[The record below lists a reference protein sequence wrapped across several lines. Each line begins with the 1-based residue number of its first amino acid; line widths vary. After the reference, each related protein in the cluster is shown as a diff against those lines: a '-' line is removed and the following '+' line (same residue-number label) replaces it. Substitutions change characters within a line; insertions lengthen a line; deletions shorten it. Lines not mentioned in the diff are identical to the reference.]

1 MKNLN
6 YKICEII
13 DRKPFRVFAVL
24 LLILNLSGLGD
35 ANYLTLLAISGSLLS
50 IFTSLAL
57 KMIFKTRRPEHNKYR
72 IIKYGFPSGHA
83 HVIFT
88 IATIYSYYLPYLTM
102 PFFILA
108 SFVSASRI
116 KIKAHGHV
124 DLLGG
129 IFLGIFTG
137 LIVAVLAPR
146 LMG

>member
-13 DRKPFRVFAVL
+13 DRKPFHVFAL
-24 LLILNLSGLGD
+24 LLIVLNLSGFGD
-35 ANYLTLLAISGSLLS
+35 PNYLTLLAVAGSSLS
-50 IFTSLAL
+50 IFISLLL
-57 KMIFKTRRPEHNKYR
+57 KLTFKTARPEHNKFR

-88 IATIYSYYLPYLTM
+88 IATIYSYYLPYLTI
-102 PFFILA
+102 PFFMLA

-116 KIKAHGHV
+116 KIKAHGHA

-137 LIVAVLAPR
+137 LPVAVLAPR

>member
-13 DRKPFRVFAVL
+13 DRKPFHVFAVL
-24 LLILNLSGLGD
+24 LLILNVSGIGD
-35 ANYLTLLAISGSLLS
+35 ANYM
-50 IFTSLAL
+50 TSLAL
-57 KMIFKTRRPEHNKYR
+57 IGSLISIFISLAIKMIFKRSRPEHNKYR

-88 IATIYSYYLPYLTM
+88 IATIYSYYLPYITI

-108 SFVSASRI
+108 GFVSASRI
-116 KIKAHGHV
+116 KIKAHDHV
-124 DLLGG
+124 DLFGG
-129 IFLGIFTG
+129 IFLGVLTG
-137 LIVAVLAPR
+137 LFVAVVVPR